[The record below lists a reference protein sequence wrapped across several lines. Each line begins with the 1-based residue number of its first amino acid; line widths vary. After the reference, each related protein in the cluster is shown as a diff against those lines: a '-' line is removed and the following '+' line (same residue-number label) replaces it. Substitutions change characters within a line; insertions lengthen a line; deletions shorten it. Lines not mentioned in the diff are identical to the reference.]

1 MYKADQHAGEFMI
14 TFPRG
19 YHAGFNHGYNLA
31 EAVNFAPPDWLEM
44 GRKCVEHYSLM
55 RRYCVFCHD
64 ELVCQMASQANKLTL
79 QVAAGTYKDMLVM
92 VETEKKFRR
101 QLLEAVR
108 TCRSQLWSKIDLMF
122 LLILGRNRGRE
133 RGLRTPPRRRA
144 TVRHLQDD
152 LLPLRAH
159 LQRLEEQRHRLPAHE
174 PGALRLPL
182 AVRLAGLNRSRDE

>member
-1 MYKADQHAGEFMI
+1 MFKADQHAGEFMI

-108 TCRSQLWSKIDLMF
+108 TRRYQL
-122 LLILGRNRGRE
+122 
-133 RGLRTPPRRRA
+133 
-144 TVRHLQDD
+144 
-152 LLPLRAH
+152 
-159 LQRLEEQRHRLPAHE
+159 
-174 PGALRLPL
+174 
-182 AVRLAGLNRSRDE
+182 